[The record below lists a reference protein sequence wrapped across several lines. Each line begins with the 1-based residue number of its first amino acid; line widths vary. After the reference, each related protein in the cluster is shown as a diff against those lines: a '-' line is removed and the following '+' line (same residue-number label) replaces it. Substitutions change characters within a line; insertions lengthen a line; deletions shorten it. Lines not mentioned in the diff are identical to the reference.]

1 MLPDRS
7 SLLTYALCGAE
18 RGPHVNLV
26 TVILDRKAD
35 PNRADLRGRY
45 PLLCAVK
52 TGSVELV
59 KAEAVE
65 LVAHGADVYASG
77 FTLASLA
84 EQGGNLDMLEA
95 IDFTRMD

>member
-1 MLPDRS
+1 MFWQ
-7 SLLTYALCGAE
+7 
-18 RGPHVNLV
+18 V

-59 KAEAVE
+59 KAEAVA
-65 LVAHGADVYASG
+65 LCH
-77 FTLASLA
+77 F
-84 EQGGNLDMLEA
+84 
-95 IDFTRMD
+95 

>member
-1 MLPDRS
+1 MLPETC

-59 KAEAVE
+59 KE